1 MRSGV
6 IYIIPLL
13 RHATMTAKGSTQHEW
28 TDKDDDFVRAK
39 ISDGYSYG
47 QIADLLKASGVLVS
61 RNAVIG
67 RAMRKGL
74 GTSKTKPGW
83 QPRKP
88 DPAKV
93 VRISTRKLVA
103 KANPTAPVQILPF
116 QPPGLFETQVLV
128 PEIEQC
134 RWIDGDVRRGT
145 ASFCPAAH
153 IAGSSYCLA
162 HHKRVWVPVPER
174 EKRRPMS
181 SGFFRLP
188 PMKANK
194 K

>member
-1 MRSGV
+1 
-6 IYIIPLL
+6 
-13 RHATMTAKGSTQHEW
+13 MTAKDATQHMW
-28 TDKDDDFVRAK
+28 TDADDEFVRANLAAGLTYRQ
-39 ISDGYSYG
+39 ISDLFLEKG
-47 QIADLLKASGVLVS
+47 IEVS
-61 RNAVIG
+61 RNAIIG
-67 RAMRKGL
+67 RAARKNL

-93 VRISTRKLVA
+93 VRISTRTAVA
-103 KANPTAPVQILPF
+103 KPKPTAPVQILPL
-116 QPPGLFETQVLV
+116 QPPGEFETQVLIA
-128 PEIEQC
+128 EEAQC

-145 ASFCPAAH
+145 ASFCSAAH

-162 HHKRVWVPVPER
+162 HHKRVWVPIPER
-174 EKRRPMS
+174 EQRRQMS